1 MTWEEADKVKMF
13 IAGCKGIIKHKLD
26 CAIKDTDPFLIE
38 CYTKDLA
45 EANEALSIIKREMSK
60 CED

>member
-13 IAGCKGIIKHKLD
+13 IAGCKGIIKHRLE
-26 CAIKDTDPFLIE
+26 CATKDTDPFLIE

-45 EANEALSIIKREMSK
+45 AANEALSIIEREMSK
-60 CED
+60 RED